1 MDPNEEIKQK
11 VEELAA
17 IMSSYHGQLGQF
29 EHELSQ
35 ALHDYQ
41 KALDEEK
48 LKEVRDS
55 IASQS

>member
-11 VEELAA
+11 VDELAA
-17 IMSSYHGQLGQF
+17 IMSNYHGQLGQF

-35 ALHDYQ
+35 ALRDYQ

-48 LKEVRDS
+48 LKELREN